1 MDIEISPP
9 LLTENRGKTLAIV
22 VGGGPAPGINGVIR
36 AVTIEAINNG
46 LEVIGILDG
55 FKWLAQGDTTHIRR
69 LSIEDVSRI
78 HLQGGA
84 ILGTSR
90 VAPGRDEAKMA
101 NTIKA
106 LRELKVDYMVS
117 IGGDDTAWSA
127 SMVDKL
133 TGREIEIA
141 HVPKTI
147 DNDLPLPADIPT
159 FGYQTARQIGVDVV
173 CNLMEDAKT
182 TGRWYFV
189 IAMGRSAGHL
199 ALGIG
204 KASGASLT
212 IIPEEFRDEKVPLTQ
227 MAEILEGGILK
238 HMSQGRSYGVAI
250 IAEGAAESI
259 REEDLAEI
267 KDVERDAHGHV
278 RLAELPFGKILK
290 ERVRGKLQELGHK
303 VTIVDKNLGYELRCA
318 TPVASDLEYTQDLGS
333 AAVRSLRSGN
343 TGVLICMRGADLMPL
358 RLAELLDPQSG
369 RMRVRRVD
377 VDSSAY
383 ALARRYMLRLG
394 PDDFEGEKLAALAK
408 TAGLSADEFKQR
420 YGAQQRPW

>member
-1 MDIEISPP
+1 MDIKIDPP
-9 LLTENRGKTLAIV
+9 LLDQNRGKTLAIV

-36 AVTIEAINNG
+36 AVTIEAINEG
-46 LEVIGILDG
+46 LRVLGIIDG
-55 FKWLAQGDTTHIRR
+55 FSWLAQGDTTHVRE
-69 LSIEDVSRI
+69 LTIEDVSRI
-78 HLQGGA
+78 HLQGGSV
-84 ILGTSR
+84 LGTSR
-90 VAPGRDEAKMA
+90 VAPARDAKLMQH
-101 NTIKA
+101 TIDA
-106 LRELKVDYMVS
+106 LRKLEVDYLVS
-117 IGGDDTAWSA
+117 IGGDDTAYSA
-127 SMVDKL
+127 SQVDKL

-147 DNDLPLPADIPT
+147 DNDLPLPAEIPT
-159 FGYQTARQIGVDVV
+159 FGYQTARQIGVDLV

-189 IAMGRSAGHL
+189 VAMGRTAGHL

-204 KASGASLT
+204 KAAGASLS
-212 IIPEEFRDEKVPLTQ
+212 IIPEEFRGQKVSLEH
-227 MAEILEGGILK
+227 MARILEGGVLK
-238 HMSQGRSYGVAI
+238 HLAQGRAYGVAI

-259 REEDLAEI
+259 REEDFGEI

-290 ERVRGKLQELGHK
+290 DRVRSELAKLGHK
-303 VTIVDKNLGYELRCA
+303 VTIVDKNIGYELRCA

-333 AAVRSLRSGN
+333 AAVRSLRGGN
-343 TGVLICMRGADLMPL
+343 TGVLISMHGAELMPL
-358 RLAELLDPQSG
+358 RLAELLDPVTG

-394 PDDFEGEKLAALAK
+394 PADFEGEKLASLA
-408 TAGLSADEFKQR
+408 AVVGLTGEEFKAR
-420 YGAQQRPW
+420 YGEQARPW

>member
-46 LEVIGILDG
+46 LDVLGILEG
-55 FKWLAQGDTTHIRR
+55 FRWLAEGDTQHIQR
-69 LSIEDVSRI
+69 LTIDDVSRI

-90 VAPGRDEAKMA
+90 VAPGRDPLKME

-106 LRELKVDYMVS
+106 LRELKVDYLVS

-127 SMVDKL
+127 SQVDKL
-133 TGREIEIA
+133 TGAEIEIA

-147 DNDLPLPADIPT
+147 DNDLPLPAEIPT
-159 FGYQTARQIGVDVV
+159 FGYQTARQVGVDLV

-182 TGRWYFV
+182 TNRWYFV
-189 IAMGRSAGHL
+189 VAMGRTAGHL

-204 KASGASLT
+204 KAAGASLT
-212 IIPEEFRDEKVPLTQ
+212 IIPEEFRRKKVSLEHLT
-227 MAEILEGGILK
+227 AILEGGILK
-238 HMSQGRSYGVAI
+238 HLSQGRGYGVAI

-259 REEDLAEI
+259 RDEDLAEM

-290 ERVRGKLQELGHK
+290 ARVRSDLAGLGHK
-303 VTIVDKNLGYELRCA
+303 VTIVDKNIGYELRCA
-318 TPVASDLEYTQDLGS
+318 SPVATDLEYTQDLGS
-333 AAVRSLRSGN
+333 AAVRSLCGGN
-343 TGVLICMRGADLMPL
+343 TGVLVCMRGADLMPL
-358 RLAELLDPQSG
+358 RLAELLDPETG

-377 VDSSAY
+377 VDSNAY
-383 ALARRYMLRLG
+383 ALARSYMLRLG
-394 PDDFEGEKLAALAK
+394 PQDFEGEALAALAQ
-408 TAGLSADEFKQR
+408 TANLSADAFKAR
-420 YGAQQRPW
+420 YGAQARPW

>member
-1 MDIEISPP
+1 MDIQLSTP
-9 LLTENRGKTLAIV
+9 LLTQNRGKTLAIV

-46 LEVIGILDG
+46 LEVIGILEG
-55 FKWLAQGDTTHIRR
+55 FKWLAEGDSTHI
-69 LSIEDVSRI
+69 LPLTIDIVSRI
-78 HLQGGA
+78 HLQGGS

-90 VAPGRDEAKMA
+90 VAPARDEKMMQ
-101 NTIKA
+101 NTIDA
-106 LRELKVDYMVS
+106 LRKLKVDYLVS
-117 IGGDDTAWSA
+117 IGGDDTAFSA
-127 SMVDKL
+127 SQVDKL

-147 DNDLPLPADIPT
+147 DNDLPLPAEIPT
-159 FGYQTARQIGVDVV
+159 FGYQTARQVGVDIV

-204 KASGASLT
+204 KAAGASLT
-212 IIPEEFRDEKVPLTQ
+212 IIPEEFRRKKVALADLTKT
-227 MAEILEGGILK
+227 LEGGIIK
-238 HMSQGRSYGVAI
+238 HMAQGRNYGVAI
-250 IAEGAAESI
+250 IAEGAAESVLESDF
-259 REEDLAEI
+259 EEL
-267 KDVERDAHGHV
+267 KDVERDEHGHV

-290 ERVRGKLQELGHK
+290 DRVRTSLLERGIKL
-303 VTIVDKNLGYELRCA
+303 TIVDKNLGYEVRCA

-333 AAVRSLRSGN
+333 AAVRSLRGGN
-343 TGVLICMRGADLMPL
+343 TGVLVCMRGADMMPL
-358 RLAELLDPQSG
+358 RLAELLDPQTG

-394 PDDFEGEKLAALAK
+394 PNDFEGEKLNHLAK
-408 TAGLSADEFKQR
+408 TAKLSADEFKERFGNQ
-420 YGAQQRPW
+420 ARPW